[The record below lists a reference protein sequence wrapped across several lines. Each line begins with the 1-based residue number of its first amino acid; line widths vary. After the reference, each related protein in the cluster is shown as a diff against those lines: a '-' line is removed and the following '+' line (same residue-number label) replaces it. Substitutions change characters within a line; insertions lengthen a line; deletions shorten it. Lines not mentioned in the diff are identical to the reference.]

1 MKNKIA
7 TILLFI
13 LFAIPIPI
21 SILVI
26 PMSIICIFGILI
38 GELRFFEIINTLL
51 IMIISTSYLFIYV
64 YALKKTWSE
73 NKITAKTFLPIAH
86 CFMAFVV
93 SLILINPIDSYID
106 QTTEYFG
113 FTKKDF
119 LVVEELDTHGG
130 FQGEGSHYLIL
141 DCSHNK
147 AKALEIV
154 KNWNKLPLPENLN
167 YIMYGEVRDG
177 LTYGYE
183 LAKEAHIPK
192 IENGYYIYRDRHP
205 ESNDSKDDTELLD
218 RYSYNFLIAI
228 YDCDTNRMYYFKY
241 DT

>member
-1 MKNKIA
+1 MKNKIT

-51 IMIISTSYLFIYV
+51 IIIISTSYLFIYV

-106 QTTEYFG
+106 QTNKYFG

-119 LVVEELDTHGG
+119 LVVEELDTYGG
-130 FQGEGSHYLIL
+130 FPVDGSHYLIL

-147 AKALEIV
+147 AKAMKIV

-192 IENGYYIYRDRHP
+192 IKKGYYLFENRNA
-205 ESNDSKDDTELLD
+205 ESKDSIELID
-218 RYSYNFLIAI
+218 KRPDHFTIAI
-228 YDCDTNRMYYFKY
+228 YDCDTHKMYYFKF
-241 DT
+241 DL

>member
-1 MKNKIA
+1 MKNKILI
-7 TILLFI
+7 ILLFI

-21 SILVI
+21 SIFNIPFCVI
-26 PMSIICIFGILI
+26 WILGVLI
-38 GELRFFEIINTLL
+38 EGLHFLEIIKVL
-51 IMIISTSYLFIYV
+51 ILMIISISYIFIYV
-64 YALKKTWSE
+64 YALKKTWNE

-86 CFMAFVV
+86 YLLAFVAF
-93 SLILINPIDSYID
+93 LILINPIDYYID
-106 QTTEYFG
+106 QTTKYFG
-113 FTKKDF
+113 FAKKDF

-154 KNWNKLPLPENLN
+154 KDWNKLPLSENLN
-167 YIMYGEVRDG
+167 YIMYGEVKDG

-192 IENGYYIYRDRHP
+192 IENGYYIFKDRHP

-228 YDCDTNRMYYFKY
+228 YDCDTNRMYYFKF